1 MSKGQTLYITP
12 GRCTG
17 NMFGILQQVKER
29 NVAKRYE
36 IQIV

>member
-17 NMFGILQQVKER
+17 NMFGILQVKER
-29 NVAKRYE
+29 NVGKRYE